1 MSQIC
6 HKNESTLAAVP
17 AKETANEPPKTNF
30 VTFPPPAAKKT
41 GLHAGLLFLVPVVM
55 GLLYVGWSVHHDARS
70 IGEPITFGAFL
81 FLGLALLI
89 AFGFEFVNGFHDTAN
104 AVATVIYTHS
114 MKPLTAV
121 IWSGVF
127 NFLGVL
133 ASTGA
138 VAYGIVMLLPVELIL
153 QVGTGAGYAMI
164 FALLISAIIW
174 NLGTWALGIPNSSS
188 HALIG
193 SIMGVGLA
201 NKLMPSAVNAT
212 SGIDWA
218 QAIKVGKALIFSP
231 LIGFVAAAALLV
243 AMKAL
248 IRNPKLYEA
257 PQGDAPPPLWI
268 RATLIAAC
276 TGVSFAHGGNDGQ
289 KGMGLIM
296 IILIGVA
303 PATYALNRSL
313 PDSAQPAYLAQLDAG
328 QQAFKAHANGATVP
342 TLDIARSAVN
352 AAVRNHRI
360 DTPELYGA
368 LALMTGHIQ
377 TEIEVHGALR
387 HVPAA
392 DMPQVRNDMYLVN
405 GAVSLLK
412 TAKTI
417 PASEAV
423 ALDHLQSTLNDMTR
437 YVPGWVKVATA
448 LALGLGTMVGWKRI
462 VVTVGEKIGN
472 SRMTYAQGAS
482 AGIVSAVTIF
492 AAERLGLPVS
502 TTHILS
508 GAVAGTM
515 TANRSG
521 LQTSTLRGIALA
533 WVMTLPATIIL
544 AGALYYIFRQ
554 FL

>member
-1 MSQIC
+1 MFDASF
-6 HKNESTLAAVP
+6 ESTQTESVTP
-17 AKETANEPPKTNF
+17 PPIPPKSFRLSAN
-30 VTFPPPAAKKT
+30 
-41 GLHAGLLFLVPVVM
+41 LLFLIPILF
-55 GLLYVGWSVHHDARS
+55 GLAYVGWSVHHDAGAM
-70 IGEPITFGAFL
+70 GEPLAMGAFL

-114 MKPLTAV
+114 MPPLFAV

-174 NLGTWALGIPNSSS
+174 NLGTWMLGIPNSSS

-193 SIMGVGLA
+193 SIMGVGIA
-201 NKLMPSAVNAT
+201 NQLMSAAVNAT
-212 SGIDWA
+212 SGIDWT
-218 QAIKVGKALIFSP
+218 QAAKVGKALIFSP
-231 LIGFVAAAALLV
+231 LVGFIAAALLLL
-243 AMKAL
+243 AMKTL

-257 PQGDAPPPLWI
+257 PKDKAPPPFWI

-313 PDSAQPAYLAQLDAG
+313 PDASQPAYITSLNAG
-328 QQAFKAHANGATVP
+328 EQAFAAEAHGATVP

-352 AAVRNHRI
+352 AAVRARTI
-360 DTPELYGA
+360 DTPDLHGA
-368 LALMTGHIQ
+368 LAMMTGN
-377 TEIEVHGALR
+377 IEYQIEAHGALR
-387 HVPAA
+387 NVPAA
-392 DMPQVRNDMYLVN
+392 DMPQLRNDMYLVN
-405 GAVSLLK
+405 GAISILNN
-412 TAKTI
+412 AKAAR
-417 PASEAV
+417 PESETK
-423 ALDHLQSTLNDMTR
+423 ALAGLQSTLNSMTR
-437 YVPGWVKVATA
+437 YIPDWVKVATA
-448 LALGLGTMVGWKRI
+448 LALGLGTMVGWRRI

-472 SRMTYAQGAS
+472 SKMTYGQGAA
-482 AGIVSAVTIF
+482 AGLVAAVTIF
-492 AAERLGLPVS
+492 AAERFGLPVS

-508 GAVAGTM
+508 GGVAGTM

-521 LQTSTLRGIALA
+521 LQWSTIRGIALA
-533 WVMTLPATIIL
+533 WVLTLPATIVL
-544 AGALYYIFRQ
+544 AGALYFIFRQ

>member
-1 MSQIC
+1 MFDASF
-6 HKNESTLAAVP
+6 ESKQTESVTP
-17 AKETANEPPKTNF
+17 PPVPPKKIRLS
-30 VTFPPPAAKKT
+30 AS
-41 GLHAGLLFLVPVVM
+41 LLFLVPILF
-55 GLLYVGWSVHHDARS
+55 GLGYVGWSVHNDAAAM
-70 IGEPITFGAFL
+70 GEPLAIGAFL

-114 MKPLTAV
+114 MPPLFAV
-121 IWSGVF
+121 IWSGIF

-174 NLGTWALGIPNSSS
+174 NLGTWVLGIPNSSS

-193 SIMGVGLA
+193 SIMGVGIA
-201 NKLMPSAVNAT
+201 NQLMSAAVNAT
-212 SGIDWA
+212 SGIDWT
-218 QAIKVGKALIFSP
+218 QAAKVGKALIFSP
-231 LIGFVAAAALLV
+231 LIGFIAAALLLL
-243 AMKAL
+243 AMKTL

-257 PQGDAPPPLWI
+257 PKDQAPPPFWI

-303 PATYALNRSL
+303 PATYALNRAL
-313 PDSAQPAYLAQLDAG
+313 PDGSQTAYVASLDAG
-328 QQAFKAHANGATVP
+328 EHAFAARANGVAP
-342 TLDIARSAVN
+342 MLDTSRDAVN
-352 AAVRNHRI
+352 SAVRNRRI

-368 LALMTGHIQ
+368 LAVMTGHIENQ
-377 TEIEVHGALR
+377 IQAHGALR
-387 HVPAA
+387 NVPAA
-392 DMPQVRNDMYLVN
+392 DMPQLRKDMYLVN
-405 GAVSLLK
+405 GALSILNAAK
-412 TAKTI
+412 TAR
-417 PASEAV
+417 PDSETK
-423 ALDHLQSTLNDMTR
+423 ALKGLQSTLNSMTR
-437 YVPGWVKVATA
+437 YIPDWVKVATA
-448 LALGLGTMVGWKRI
+448 LALGLGTMVGWRRI

-472 SRMTYAQGAS
+472 SKMTYGQGAA
-482 AGIVSAVTIF
+482 AGLVAAVTIF
-492 AAERLGLPVS
+492 AAERFGLPVS

-508 GAVAGTM
+508 GGVAGTM

-521 LQTSTLRGIALA
+521 LQWSTIRGIALA
-533 WVMTLPATIIL
+533 WVLTLPATVAL
-544 AGALYYIFRQ
+544 AGTLYFIFRQ

>member
-1 MSQIC
+1 MFDSSV
-6 HKNESTLAAVP
+6 ES
-17 AKETANEPPKTNF
+17 PKPQS
-30 VTFPPPAAKKT
+30 VAPAAKGT
-41 GLHAGLLFLVPVVM
+41 PRPLVTALLFLLPILA
-55 GLLYVGWSVHHDARS
+55 GLLYVGWSVHADTLAT
-70 IGEPITFGAFL
+70 GQAITIGAFL

-138 VAYGIVMLLPVELIL
+138 VAYGLVLLLPVELIL
-153 QVGTGAGYAMI
+153 AVGTSAGYAMI

-193 SIMGVGLA
+193 SIMGVGIA
-201 NKLMPSAVNAT
+201 NQLMTSVVNAT
-212 SGIDWA
+212 SGIDWS
-218 QAIKVGKALIFSP
+218 QAAKIGKALVFSP
-231 LIGFVAAAALLV
+231 LIGFVAAAVLLL

-257 PQGDAPPPLWI
+257 PVGEAPPPFWI
-268 RATLIAAC
+268 RAALIAAC

-303 PATYALNRSL
+303 PATYALNRTL
-313 PDSAQPAYLAQLDAG
+313 PDAAQPAYVATLETGAAAFAARAG
-328 QQAFKAHANGATVP
+328 GTGVAN
-342 TLDIARSAVN
+342 LDIARSAVN
-352 AAVRNHRI
+352 AAVRNRRI
-360 DTPELYGA
+360 DTPDLFAALAMMTGEVGDQLRRNGA
-368 LALMTGHIQ
+368 LS
-377 TEIEVHGALR
+377 R
-387 HVPAA
+387 VPAA
-392 DMPQVRNDMYLVN
+392 DMPQLRNDMYLISSALGILKPVK
-405 GAVSLLK
+405 GAYSDGEIK
-412 TAKTI
+412 AFGG
-417 PASEAV
+417 
-423 ALDHLQSTLNDMTR
+423 LQSTLNDMTR
-437 YVPGWVKVATA
+437 YIPAWVKVATA
-448 LALGLGTMVGWKRI
+448 LALGLGTMVGWRRI

-472 SRMTYAQGAS
+472 SKMTYGQGAV
-482 AGIVSAVTIF
+482 AGLVSAVTIF

-508 GAVAGTM
+508 SGVAGTM
-515 TANRSG
+515 TANRAG
-521 LQTSTLRGIALA
+521 LQWSTIRGIALA
-533 WVMTLPATIIL
+533 WVLTLPATILIS
-544 AGALYYIFRQ
+544 GTLYFVFRHL
-554 FL
+554 F

>member
-1 MSQIC
+1 MFDVSI
-6 HKNESTLAAVP
+6 EP
-17 AKETANEPPKTNF
+17 AKTDS
-30 VTFPPPAAKKT
+30 VTPPPSAVKKSGFPT
-41 GLHAGLLFLVPVVM
+41 GLLFLIPITI
-55 GLLYVGWSVHHDARS
+55 GLLYVGWSVHHDALS
-70 IGEPITFGAFL
+70 IGEPITIGAFL

-193 SIMGVGLA
+193 SIMGVGVA
-201 NKLMPSAVNAT
+201 NQLMTASVNAT

-218 QAIKVGKALIFSP
+218 QAAKVGKALIFSP
-231 LIGFVAAAALLV
+231 LIGFVAAAALLL

-257 PQGDAPPPLWI
+257 PEGEAPPPLWI

-303 PATYALNRSL
+303 PATYALNRAL
-313 PDSAQPAYLAQLDAG
+313 PDSAQPAYVALLDAG
-328 QQAFKAHANGATVP
+328 EQAFNARAHGATVP

-352 AAVRNHRI
+352 AAVRNRRI
-360 DTPELYGA
+360 DTPDLYGA
-368 LALMTGHIQ
+368 LAMMTGHIENQIQ
-377 TEIEVHGALR
+377 THGALR
-387 HVPAA
+387 NVPAA
-392 DMPQVRNDMYLVN
+392 DMPQLRNDMYLVN
-405 GAVSLLK
+405 GAVSILK
-412 TAKTI
+412 GARTA
-417 PASEAV
+417 PPENEAK
-423 ALDHLQSTLNDMTR
+423 ALGGLQSTLNDMTR

-448 LALGLGTMVGWKRI
+448 VALGLGTMVGWKRI

-472 SRMTYAQGAS
+472 SKMTYAQGAS

-508 GAVAGTM
+508 GGVAGTM

-521 LQTSTLRGIALA
+521 LQTATLRGIALA
-533 WVMTLPATIIL
+533 WVLTLPATIAIS
-544 AGALYYIFRQ
+544 GALYFVFRQ

>member
-1 MSQIC
+1 MFDASF
-6 HKNESTLAAVP
+6 ESNPIDSVTPPPV
-17 AKETANEPPKTNF
+17 PPKKLRLSPNLF
-30 VTFPPPAAKKT
+30 
-41 GLHAGLLFLVPVVM
+41 FLVPILL
-55 GLLYVGWSVHHDARS
+55 GLIYIGYSVHKDAAA
-70 IGEPITFGAFL
+70 IGEPLAMGAFL
-81 FLGLALLI
+81 FLGLALVI

-114 MKPLTAV
+114 MPPLFAV

-138 VAYGIVMLLPVELIL
+138 VAYGIVLLLPVELIL

-174 NLGTWALGIPNSSS
+174 NLGTWMLGIPNSSS

-201 NKLMPSAVNAT
+201 NQLMTSAVNAT

-218 QAIKVGKALIFSP
+218 QAAKVGKALIFSP
-231 LIGFVAAAALLV
+231 LIGFIAAALLLL
-243 AMKAL
+243 AMKTL

-257 PQGDAPPPLWI
+257 PKDQAPPPFWI
-268 RATLIAAC
+268 RTTLIAAC

-303 PATYALNRSL
+303 PATYALNRAL
-313 PDSAQPAYLAQLDAG
+313 PDTAQPAYVASLDASE
-328 QQAFKAHANGATVP
+328 QAFVVHAHGASVP

-352 AAVRNHRI
+352 AAVRNRRI
-360 DTPELYGA
+360 DTPDIYGA
-368 LALMTGHIQ
+368 LAMMTGN
-377 TEIEVHGALR
+377 IETQIKVHGALSK
-387 HVPAA
+387 VPSA
-392 DMPQVRNDMYLVN
+392 DMPQLRNDMYLVN
-405 GAVSLLK
+405 GAVSILK
-412 TAKTI
+412 ADKNAKAKPDTK
-417 PASEAV
+417 
-423 ALDHLQSTLNDMTR
+423 ALSGLQTTLNDMTR
-437 YVPGWVKVATA
+437 YVPTWVKIATA

-462 VVTVGEKIGN
+462 VVTVGEKIGK
-472 SRMTYAQGAS
+472 SHMTYGQGAA
-482 AGIVSAVTIF
+482 AGLVAAVTIY

-508 GAVAGTM
+508 GGVAGTM

-521 LQTSTLRGIALA
+521 LQWSTIRGIAMA
-533 WVMTLPATIIL
+533 WVLTLPATIVLSGLLYFIL
-544 AGALYYIFRQ
+544 RQ
-554 FL
+554 VL

>member
-1 MSQIC
+1 MFDASF
-6 HKNESTLAAVP
+6 ESTQTESVTP
-17 AKETANEPPKTNF
+17 PPVPPKSFRPSAN
-30 VTFPPPAAKKT
+30 
-41 GLHAGLLFLVPVVM
+41 LLFVIPILF
-55 GLLYVGWSVHHDARS
+55 GLAYVGWSVHDDAAAM
-70 IGEPITFGAFL
+70 GEPLAIGAFL

-114 MKPLTAV
+114 MPPLFAV

-174 NLGTWALGIPNSSS
+174 NLGTWMLGIPNSSS

-193 SIMGVGLA
+193 SIMGVGIA
-201 NKLMPSAVNAT
+201 NQLMSAAVNAT
-212 SGIDWA
+212 SGIDWT
-218 QAIKVGKALIFSP
+218 QAAKVGKALIFSP
-231 LIGFVAAAALLV
+231 LVGFIAAALLLL
-243 AMKAL
+243 AMKTL

-257 PQGDAPPPLWI
+257 PKDKAPPPFWI

-303 PATYALNRSL
+303 PATYALNRAL
-313 PDSAQPAYLAQLDAG
+313 PDTAQPAYIASFDAG
-328 QQAFKAHANGATVP
+328 EQAFAARAGGAAP
-342 TLDIARSAVN
+342 TIAIARSAVN
-352 AAVRNHRI
+352 TAVRARKI
-360 DTPELYGA
+360 DTPALYGA
-368 LALMTGHIQ
+368 LAVMTGNIENEIQ
-377 TEIEVHGALR
+377 AHGALR
-387 HVPAA
+387 NVPAA
-392 DMPQVRNDMYLVN
+392 DMPQLRKDMYLVN
-405 GAVSLLK
+405 GAVSLLNGAK
-412 TAKTI
+412 TAR
-417 PASEAV
+417 PESETK
-423 ALDHLQSTLNDMTR
+423 ALKGLQATLNSMTR
-437 YVPGWVKVATA
+437 YIPDWVKVATA
-448 LALGLGTMVGWKRI
+448 LALGLGTMVGWRRI

-472 SRMTYAQGAS
+472 SKMTYGQGAA
-482 AGIVSAVTIF
+482 AGLVAAVTIF
-492 AAERLGLPVS
+492 AAERFGLPVS

-508 GAVAGTM
+508 GGVAGTM

-521 LQTSTLRGIALA
+521 LQWSTIRGIAMA
-533 WVMTLPATIIL
+533 WVLTLPATVVL
-544 AGALYYIFRQ
+544 AGALYFIFRQ

>member
-1 MSQIC
+1 MFDASI
-6 HKNESTLAAVP
+6 ESHPTDSVTP
-17 AKETANEPPKTNF
+17 PPVPPKKLRLSPSLF
-30 VTFPPPAAKKT
+30 
-41 GLHAGLLFLVPVVM
+41 FLVPILL
-55 GLLYVGWSVHHDARS
+55 GLVYVGYSVHKDAAA
-70 IGEPITFGAFL
+70 IGEPLAMGAFL

-114 MKPLTAV
+114 MPPLFAV

-174 NLGTWALGIPNSSS
+174 NLGTWMLGIPNSSS

-201 NKLMPSAVNAT
+201 NQLMTSAVNAT

-218 QAIKVGKALIFSP
+218 QAAKVGKALIFSP
-231 LIGFVAAAALLV
+231 LIGFIAAALLLL
-243 AMKAL
+243 AMKTL

-257 PQGDAPPPLWI
+257 PKDQAPPPFWI
-268 RATLIAAC
+268 RTTLIAAC

-303 PATYALNRSL
+303 PATYALNRAL
-313 PDSAQPAYLAQLDAG
+313 PDTAQPAYIATLDAG
-328 QQAFKAHANGATVP
+328 EQAFKAHAHGATVP
-342 TLDIARSAVN
+342 TLDIARSAAN
-352 AAVRNHRI
+352 AAVRNRRI
-360 DTPELYGA
+360 DTPDLYGA
-368 LALMTGHIQ
+368 LAMMTGN
-377 TEIEVHGALR
+377 IEDQIKAHGALR
-387 HVPAA
+387 NVPAA
-392 DMPQVRNDMYLVN
+392 DMPKLRNDMYLVN
-405 GAVSLLK
+405 GAVSILK
-412 TAKTI
+412 ADKATADAK
-417 PASEAV
+417 
-423 ALDHLQSTLNDMTR
+423 ALSGLQTTLNDMTR
-437 YVPGWVKVATA
+437 YVPNWVKIATA
-448 LALGLGTMVGWKRI
+448 LALGLGTMVGWRRI
-462 VVTVGEKIGN
+462 VVTVGEKIGK
-472 SRMTYAQGAS
+472 SQMTYGQGAA
-482 AGIVSAVTIF
+482 AGLVAAVTIF

-508 GAVAGTM
+508 GGVAGTM

-521 LQTSTLRGIALA
+521 LQWSTIRGIAMA
-533 WVMTLPATIIL
+533 WVLTLPATMLL
-544 AGALYYIFRQ
+544 AGALYFILRQ
-554 FL
+554 VL

>member
-1 MSQIC
+1 MFDASF
-6 HKNESTLAAVP
+6 ESTQTESVTP
-17 AKETANEPPKTNF
+17 PPVPPKKFNLS
-30 VTFPPPAAKKT
+30 PS
-41 GLHAGLLFLVPVVM
+41 LLFVVPILL
-55 GLLYVGWSVHHDARS
+55 GLAYVGWSVHNDAAAM
-70 IGEPITFGAFL
+70 GEPLTIGAFL

-193 SIMGVGLA
+193 SIMGVGIA
-201 NKLMPSAVNAT
+201 NQLMSSAVNAT
-212 SGIDWA
+212 SGIDWT
-218 QAIKVGKALIFSP
+218 QAAKVGKALIFSP
-231 LIGFVAAAALLV
+231 LLGFIAAALLLL
-243 AMKAL
+243 AMKTL

-257 PQGDAPPPLWI
+257 PKDQTPPPFWI

-303 PATYALNRSL
+303 PATYALNRGL
-313 PDSAQPAYLAQLDAG
+313 PDTSRPAYVATFAAAE
-328 QQAFKAHANGATVP
+328 QAFTARAGGTALP
-342 TLDIARSAVN
+342 ALDIARDAVN
-352 AAVRNHRI
+352 TAVRARRI
-360 DTPELYGA
+360 DTPALYGA
-368 LALMTGHIQ
+368 LAVMTGHIEDQ
-377 TEIEVHGALR
+377 IDAHGALR
-387 HVPAA
+387 NVPAS
-392 DMPQVRNDMYLVN
+392 DMPQLRKDMYLVN
-405 GAVSLLK
+405 GAVSILNG
-412 TAKTI
+412 AKTTR
-417 PASEAV
+417 PETETK
-423 ALDHLQSTLNDMTR
+423 ALSGLQSTLNSMTR
-437 YVPGWVKVATA
+437 YIPDWVKVATA
-448 LALGLGTMVGWKRI
+448 LALGLGTMVGWRRI

-472 SRMTYAQGAS
+472 SKMTYGQGAA
-482 AGIVSAVTIF
+482 AGLVAAVTIF
-492 AAERLGLPVS
+492 AAERFGLPVS

-508 GAVAGTM
+508 GGVAGTM
-515 TANRSG
+515 TANRAG
-521 LQTSTLRGIALA
+521 LQWSTIRGIAMA
-533 WVMTLPATIIL
+533 WVLTLPATVLI
-544 AGALYYIFRQ
+544 AGTLYFIFRQ

>member
-1 MSQIC
+1 MFDASI
-6 HKNESTLAAVP
+6 ESHPTDSVTP
-17 AKETANEPPKTNF
+17 PPVPPKKLRLSPSLF
-30 VTFPPPAAKKT
+30 
-41 GLHAGLLFLVPVVM
+41 FLVPILF
-55 GLLYVGWSVHHDARS
+55 GLVYVGYSVHKDAAA
-70 IGEPITFGAFL
+70 IGEPLAMGAFL

-114 MKPLTAV
+114 MPPLFAV

-174 NLGTWALGIPNSSS
+174 NLGTWMLGIPNSSS

-201 NKLMPSAVNAT
+201 NQLMTSAVNAT
-212 SGIDWA
+212 SGIDWT
-218 QAIKVGKALIFSP
+218 QAAKVGKALIFSP
-231 LIGFVAAAALLV
+231 LIGFIAAALLLL
-243 AMKAL
+243 AMKTL
-248 IRNPKLYEA
+248 IRNPKLYKA
-257 PQGDAPPPLWI
+257 PKDQAPPPFWI
-268 RATLIAAC
+268 RTTLIAAC

-303 PATYALNRSL
+303 PATYALNRAL
-313 PDSAQPAYLAQLDAG
+313 PDSAQPAYIATLDAG
-328 QQAFKAHANGATVP
+328 EQAFKTHAHGATVP

-352 AAVRNHRI
+352 AAVRNRRI
-360 DTPELYGA
+360 DTPDLYGS
-368 LALMTGHIQ
+368 LAMMTGN
-377 TEIEVHGALR
+377 IEDQIKAHGALR
-387 HVPAA
+387 NVPAA
-392 DMPQVRNDMYLVN
+392 DMPILRNDMYLVN
-405 GAVSLLK
+405 GAVSILK
-412 TAKTI
+412 ADKAAADAK
-417 PASEAV
+417 
-423 ALDHLQSTLNDMTR
+423 ALSGLQTTLNDMTR
-437 YVPGWVKVATA
+437 YVPNWVKIATA

-462 VVTVGEKIGN
+462 VVTVGEKIGK
-472 SRMTYAQGAS
+472 SQMTYGQGAA
-482 AGIVSAVTIF
+482 AGLVAAVTIF

-508 GAVAGTM
+508 GGVAGTM

-521 LQTSTLRGIALA
+521 LQWSTIRGIAMA
-533 WVMTLPATIIL
+533 WVLTLPATILL
-544 AGALYYIFRQ
+544 AGALYFILRQ
-554 FL
+554 IL